1 MAKPTRELVDALRAT
16 ALRLQNGAHYAWGHH
31 GSCNCG
37 HLLQVLTRLD
47 EKEILTY
54 AHTAPGE
61 WTELAAEFCGITQ
74 APVSL
79 LLKKLMEAGLTPT
92 DIHHLEYLTDRTILE
107 RLPGGFRWLERNRR
121 EDVIVYMETF
131 ANWIEEQMPP
141 DSVNSWLR
149 ELTEENNLPLSEN
162 RVFTEQVLPV

>member
-37 HLLQVLTRLD
+37 HLLQVLPRLD
-47 EKEILTY
+47 VKEILTY

-79 LLKKLMEAGLTPT
+79 LVKKLMEAGLTPT

-107 RLPGGFRWLERNRR
+107 RLPGGFRWLQRNRR

-149 ELTEENNLPLSEN
+149 ELTVENNLPLSEN

>member
-1 MAKPTRELVDALRAT
+1 
-16 ALRLQNGAHYAWGHH
+16 
-31 GSCNCG
+31 
-37 HLLQVLTRLD
+37 
-47 EKEILTY
+47 
-54 AHTAPGE
+54 
-61 WTELAAEFCGITQ
+61 
-74 APVSL
+74 
-79 LLKKLMEAGLTPT
+79 MEAGLTPT

-131 ANWIEEQMPP
+131 ANWMEEQMPP
-141 DSVNSWLR
+141 DSVNNWLQ

>member
-47 EKEILTY
+47 EKEIITY

-79 LLKKLMEAGLTPT
+79 LVKKLMEAGLTPT
-92 DIHHLEYLTDRTILE
+92 DIHHLEYPNDRTILE
-107 RLPGGFRWLERNRR
+107 RLPAGFRWLERNRR

-131 ANWIEEQMPP
+131 ANWMEEQMPP
-141 DSVNSWLR
+141 DSVNNWLR

>member
-79 LLKKLMEAGLTPT
+79 LVKKLMEAGLTPT
-92 DIHHLEYLTDRTILE
+92 DIHDLEYLTDRTILE

-131 ANWIEEQMPP
+131 ANWMEEQMPP
-141 DSVNSWLR
+141 DSVNNWLQ

>member
-79 LLKKLMEAGLTPT
+79 LVKKLMEAGLTPT

-107 RLPGGFRWLERNRR
+107 RLPGGFRWLQRNRR

-131 ANWIEEQMPP
+131 ANWIEEKMPP
-141 DSVNSWLR
+141 DSVTSWLR

>member
-1 MAKPTRELVDALRAT
+1 MAKPTRELVDALRAK

-79 LLKKLMEAGLTPT
+79 LVKKLMEAGLTPT

-107 RLPGGFRWLERNRR
+107 RLPGGFRWLQRNRR

-131 ANWIEEQMPP
+131 ANWIEEKMPP
-141 DSVNSWLR
+141 DSVTSWLR